1 MQGDLVYFVYGI
13 RNSLENIHKQHRHSI
28 FPFILLNKKED
39 NINGKDCSTSKSS
52 LTHTQEFILTEF

>member
-1 MQGDLVYFVYGI
+1 MYGI
-13 RNSLENIHKQHRHSI
+13 KNSLENIHKQHRHSI
-28 FPFILLNKKED
+28 FPFILLNKKEE